1 MTSYQIAVPEFN
13 LVTGE
18 AEIKESRSLVRGKI
32 RLAGRIHCKLKVKV
46 NASNRGIDV
55 GYSGPL
61 VTQRLITAWLK
72 YILGPFKGPSGKL
85 MAKGTAE
92 RATVHSFA

>member
-1 MTSYQIAVPEFN
+1 MKKSKDP
-13 LVTGE
+13 
-18 AEIKESRSLVRGKI
+18 RSLVGARS
-32 RLAGRIHCKLKVKV
+32 RLASRIQCKLWAKV

-72 YILGPFKGPSGKL
+72 YILGPSKGPSGKL

-92 RATVHSFA
+92 GAMVHSFA